1 MWLLGHILALL
12 MGTTLGF
19 LGAGGSIF
27 TVPILVYILGINP
40 ILAMSYSLV
49 VVGVAAF
56 VGALQYWYKKQIH
69 FTVAAIFALPSMA
82 SVFLTRRFIMPNMPE
97 YIMSIEKDV
106 FAMLLFALL
115 MMITAILMLR
125 PIKLSANAMHNV
137 VSIRNLFKAVV
148 GSAFVGFLSGL
159 VGAGG
164 GFMIIPAL
172 IVLFGLEM
180 KKAIGTSLLIIA
192 INALIAVSADLVVG
206 VVLDWQLVGVF
217 LVFTLLGVLLGIKLG
232 HNFDSAKLKQIF
244 GSLTLLL
251 GLAIGA
257 VEIYQ
262 LLNV

>member
-27 TVPILVYILGINP
+27 TVPILVYVLGINP

-56 VGALQYWYKKQIH
+56 VGAMQYWCKKQIN

-82 SVFLTRRFIMPNMPE
+82 SIFLTRKFVIPSMPE

-106 FAMLLFALL
+106 FAMLLFTLL

-125 PIKLSANAMHNV
+125 PIKLSANAMHNIL
-137 VSIRNLFKAVV
+137 SIRNLLKSVV
-148 GSAFVGFLSGL
+148 GSAFVGCLSGL

-164 GFMIIPAL
+164 GFMIIPTL

-180 KKAIGTSLLIIA
+180 KNAIGTSLLIIA
-192 INALIAVSADLVVG
+192 INALVGVSADLVVG
-206 VVLDWQLVGVF
+206 IALDWELLGIF
-217 LVFTLLGVLLGIKLG
+217 LVFTLSGVFLGIKLG

-244 GSLTLLL
+244 GSLILLL

-262 LLNV
+262 LLNL